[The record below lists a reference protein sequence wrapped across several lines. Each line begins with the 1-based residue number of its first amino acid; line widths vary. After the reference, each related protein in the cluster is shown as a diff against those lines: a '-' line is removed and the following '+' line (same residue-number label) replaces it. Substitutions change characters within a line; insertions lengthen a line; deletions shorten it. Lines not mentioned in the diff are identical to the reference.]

1 MFVYFFLNFTHIL
14 IPDDMRCTHIKIT
27 LYAFCF
33 IYPSINT
40 FHYLNKFSNDLR
52 FLRIT
57 KKNPSNNFFLSK
69 FYFFRTSIP
78 DSWNETN
85 FWRIVWSLIN
95 FFFFLFLPFASW
107 CSFNSSPLFEQS
119 ESESRT
125 HLYVLYF
132 HIFSRSQSERTC
144 QNIFLWFQFFF
155 IFSSPFPLFWS
166 MSFKVCFSF
175 LLLSHSLHRCSQ
187 LWHKHS
193 HFCPFTLFFKMS
205 HFSFF
210 VITRS
215 QFLAVLSHSWW

>member
-1 MFVYFFLNFTHIL
+1 
-14 IPDDMRCTHIKIT
+14 MRCTHIKIT
-27 LYAFCF
+27 LYVFRF

-40 FHYLNKFSNDLR
+40 FHYLHKFSND

-57 KKNPSNNFFLSK
+57 QKQKKKSSSKFFFIFFL
-69 FYFFRTSIP
+69 RTSIP

-119 ESESRT
+119 ESRT

-144 QNIFLWFQFFF
+144 QNIFLWFQIF
-155 IFSSPFPLFWS
+155 FSSSHL
-166 MSFKVCFSF
+166 
-175 LLLSHSLHRCSQ
+175 HSL
-187 LWHKHS
+187 
-193 HFCPFTLFFKMS
+193 
-205 HFSFF
+205 
-210 VITRS
+210 
-215 QFLAVLSHSWW
+215 FLVHEF